1 MRSRLSLV
9 LVGSVVGSLIAA
21 ASVGAVAPIASG
33 AALSA
38 SGAGAFTAVGPN
50 RILDTRINLGITGH
64 LGTTHKDLQVTG
76 QGSVPSSNVSAV
88 VFNLT
93 VTNASAGGYV
103 TVWPSGASQPTAS
116 NINFVR
122 GWTGANLVT
131 VKVGTGGK
139 VSFFNRAGT
148 VDVIADVVGWYSDSG
163 GSGAGNFQVL
173 GSPTRLWDSRTS
185 SNLPGSHVPMQGGS
199 TLTQPVNLTQ
209 GTTSAN
215 AHVKALVVSLTAVG
229 PQASGHF
236 TAWSGV
242 GNPPTA
248 SVLNYTAGS
257 IVPNL
262 AVVPVSPCA
271 CPGPSNGLPSIA
283 VRNVSNGST
292 NILIDLWGFYDDGAL
307 SGGLRFS
314 PLSSPIRIV
323 DTRTGFGGASTLH
336 TGSTRRILAPGSVA
350 GAPTQLLVQ
359 NVTSVAQSN
368 TYVSLWPHG
377 VTRPSVSNLNPRA
390 NRTVA
395 GLAYTGVGASNDF
408 DIYNS
413 TGTNDIIIDVAGSM
427 EATGAIKAAADRA
440 QVAPVIQ
447 VPSG

>member
-1 MRSRLSLV
+1 MRSGRTLV
-9 LVGSVVGSLIAA
+9 LVGSLIAA
-21 ASVGAVAPIASG
+21 AGVGVVAPGASG
-33 AALSA
+33 ATLTA

-50 RILDTRINLGITGH
+50 RILDTRINLGITSH

-76 QGSVPSSNVSAV
+76 RGNVPSTNVSAV

-93 VTNASAGGYV
+93 VTNPTASSYV
-103 TVWPSGASQPTAS
+103 TVWPTGASQPTAS

-131 VKVGTGGK
+131 VKVSTSGK
-139 VSFFNRAGT
+139 VSLFNRFGT

-185 SNLPGSHVPMQGGS
+185 SSLPGSHVPMQGGS

-215 AHVKALVVSLTAVG
+215 AHVKALVVSLTAVN

-248 SVLNYTAGS
+248 SVLNYTKNS

-262 AVVPVSPCA
+262 AIVPVAPCA
-271 CPGPSNGLPSIA
+271 CPGSSNGLPSIA
-283 VRNVSNGST
+283 IRNVSNGST

-314 PLSSPIRIV
+314 PLNAPIRIV
-323 DTRTGFGGASTLH
+323 DTRSGLGGASTLH
-336 TGSTRRILAPGSVA
+336 TGSTRRILAPASVA
-350 GAPTQLLVQ
+350 GPPTQLLVQ
-359 NVTSVAQSN
+359 NVTSVPQSN

-377 VTRPSVSNLNPRA
+377 VSRPTVSNLNPRA
-390 NRTVA
+390 GRNVA
-395 GLAYTGVGASNDF
+395 GLAYTGVGGSNDF

-427 EATGAIKAAADRA
+427 EATGSAKAAVDRV

-447 VPSG
+447 ASSG